1 MQIQSVIDYLNEI
14 YPLNLQEHYDNAG
27 HKVGD
32 ASQDLSGILVT
43 LDVTNEV
50 IDEAIELGFNLI
62 VSHHPMIFGD
72 LKSLVPSN
80 VQTRMLNR
88 LIKNDIC
95 IYSAHTNLDN
105 LNRGVSHILAQKL
118 GLSDIMT
125 LSENDDNHNGGGA
138 LGELPSPLACS
149 DFINRVKNT
158 LGLPFLK
165 CSKNLPPQIKRVAV
179 CGGSGSFLIDEAA
192 DRKADIYLTADI
204 KYHDYQKAVG
214 RISVADIG
222 HYESE
227 QFAQELIYNDII
239 KKFSNF
245 ACRITRVKTS
255 YIDYK

>member
-1 MQIQSVIDYLNEI
+1 MKIKDIIAALERFA
-14 YPLNLQEHYDNAG
+14 PLPLQEGFDNAG
-27 HKVGD
+27 LQCGLTEAEV
-32 ASQDLSGILVT
+32 SGALLC
-43 LDVTNEV
+43 LDVT
-50 IDEAIELGFNLI
+50 EAVVSEAADLGCNLI

-72 LKSLVPSN
+72 LNSLVPSN
-80 VQTRMLNR
+80 EQTRMLNR

-149 DFINRVKNT
+149 DFINLVKGT